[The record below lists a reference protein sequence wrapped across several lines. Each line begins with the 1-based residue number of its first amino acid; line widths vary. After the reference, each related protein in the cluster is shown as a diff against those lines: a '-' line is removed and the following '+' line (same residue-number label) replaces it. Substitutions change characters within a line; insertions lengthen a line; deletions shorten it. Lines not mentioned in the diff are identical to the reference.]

1 MYTDGITEAENKDK
15 EMFGTD
21 RLKEVIYQNKDK
33 SPKELREEILEAI
46 NRFRKDYE
54 QTDDLTFVI
63 LKSNV

>member
-1 MYTDGITEAENKDK
+1 
-15 EMFGTD
+15 MFGID

>member
-1 MYTDGITEAENKDK
+1 
-15 EMFGTD
+15 MFGLE
-21 RLKEVIYQNKDK
+21 RLKKVIYNNKNK
-33 SPKELREEILEAI
+33 SPKELRKVILESI

>member
-1 MYTDGITEAENKDK
+1 MKIEGIYNNK
-15 EMFGTD
+15 
-21 RLKEVIYQNKDK
+21 NK
-33 SPKELREEILEAI
+33 SPKELRKVILESI